1 MVNVSALIKVPVEGA
16 RSMQAVVRWFGI
28 GICLAI
34 SLSFVVPL
42 VAAWSLLPDFT
53 MFWAAARFALTEPHK
68 VYDIA
73 SMGAAQ
79 AWAIAPSKGPRP
91 FPYPPT
97 ALLLIAPFGLL
108 PFWAAYWSWTVL
120 SIAAFWSAV
129 RRVAS
134 RWAVPLA
141 IAMPHSVLVLILG
154 QTTLF
159 AGSAVIWAISLLN
172 KRPALAGILFGVV
185 AALKPQSVLLAPLVF
200 IRVRDWR
207 PAIGAAASFG
217 GLCLVS
223 LLFGAGLWRSWFET
237 LSSHPQMVS
246 FYHLEIIGATPRM
259 AGMGLH
265 LDQSAITAAQYVGII
280 AGMAILWFGFG
291 SSDKLLR
298 VQCFVIGCLLA
309 SPYAM
314 RYEVAVLAPVLATAI
329 LKAEP
334 RSILVSLPAYA
345 FNAPAVVASFVVS
358 SVTSLVD
365 QRQSRKL
372 ESRGSESSVAGGASQ
387 HPLSSI

>member
-1 MVNVSALIKVPVEGA
+1 
-16 RSMQAVVRWFGI
+16 
-28 GICLAI
+28 
-34 SLSFVVPL
+34 
-42 VAAWSLLPDFT
+42 
-53 MFWAAARFALTEPHK
+53 
-68 VYDIA
+68 
-73 SMGAAQ
+73 
-79 AWAIAPSKGPRP
+79 
-91 FPYPPT
+91 
-97 ALLLIAPFGLL
+97 
-108 PFWAAYWSWTVL
+108 
-120 SIAAFWSAV
+120 
-129 RRVAS
+129 
-134 RWAVPLA
+134 
-141 IAMPHSVLVLILG
+141 
-154 QTTLF
+154 
-159 AGSAVIWAISLLN
+159 
-172 KRPALAGILFGVV
+172 
-185 AALKPQSVLLAPLVF
+185 VLLAPLVF

>member
-1 MVNVSALIKVPVEGA
+1 
-16 RSMQAVVRWFGI
+16 MQAVVRWVGV